1 MSKFSVTGYSRVN
14 IRCQFDEIP
23 GVTHIELVFDPHSL
37 YNQVSGKIDSA
48 YGEFLIN
55 DQVIISALSG
65 NQAGSLYIL
74 KKEVFEEISEAI
86 KEGFKTLQNMIKASG
101 YKSCG
106 F

>member
-1 MSKFSVTGYSRVN
+1 MSKFSVTGYPRVN

-23 GVTHIELVFDPHSL
+23 GVTHIELVFDPHSRC
-37 YNQVSGKIDSA
+37 NQVSGKIDSA

-55 DQVIISALSG
+55 DQVVISAISG
-65 NQAGSLYIL
+65 EQAGSLYVL

-86 KEGFKTLQNMIKASG
+86 KEGFKTLQNMVKASG

>member
-1 MSKFSVTGYSRVN
+1 MSKFSVTGYPRVN
-14 IRCQFDEIP
+14 IHCQFDEIP
-23 GVTHIELVFDPHSL
+23 GVTHIELVFDPHSRD
-37 YNQVSGKIDSA
+37 NQVSGKIDSA

-86 KEGFKTLQNMIKASG
+86 KEGFKTLQSMIKASE

>member
-1 MSKFSVTGYSRVN
+1 MSKFSVTGYPRVN

>member
-1 MSKFSVTGYSRVN
+1 MSKFSVTGYPRVN

-23 GVTHIELVFDPHSL
+23 GVTHIELVFDPHSRC
-37 YNQVSGKIDSA
+37 NQVSGKIDSA

-55 DQVIISALSG
+55 DQVVISAISG
-65 NQAGSLYIL
+65 EQAGSLYIL
-74 KKEVFEEISEAI
+74 KKE
-86 KEGFKTLQNMIKASG
+86 GFKTLQNMVKASG

>member
-1 MSKFSVTGYSRVN
+1 MSKFSVTGYPRVN

-74 KKEVFEEISEAI
+74 KKEVFEEIAEAI

>member
-1 MSKFSVTGYSRVN
+1 MSKFSVTGYPRVN

-37 YNQVSGKIDSA
+37 GNQVSGKIDSA

-65 NQAGSLYIL
+65 NQAGSLYIM

-86 KEGFKTLQNMIKASG
+86 KEGFKTLQNIIKASG

>member
-1 MSKFSVTGYSRVN
+1 MSKFSVTGYPRVN

-37 YNQVSGKIDSA
+37 GNQVSGKIDSA

-55 DQVIISALSG
+55 NQVIISALSG

-74 KKEVFEEISEAI
+74 KKEVFEEIAEAI
-86 KEGFKTLQNMIKASG
+86 KEGFKTLQSMIKASG

>member
-1 MSKFSVTGYSRVN
+1 
-14 IRCQFDEIP
+14 
-23 GVTHIELVFDPHSL
+23 
-37 YNQVSGKIDSA
+37 
-48 YGEFLIN
+48 
-55 DQVIISALSG
+55 VIISALSG

>member
-1 MSKFSVTGYSRVN
+1 MSKFSVTGYPRVN

-23 GVTHIELVFDPHSL
+23 GVTHIELVFDPHSRC
-37 YNQVSGKIDSA
+37 NQVSGKIDSA

-55 DQVIISALSG
+55 DQVVVSAISG
-65 NQAGSLYIL
+65 EQTGSLYIL

-86 KEGFKTLQNMIKASG
+86 KEGFKTLQNMVKASG

>member
-1 MSKFSVTGYSRVN
+1 MSKFSVTGYPRVN

-37 YNQVSGKIDSA
+37 GNQVSGKIDSA

-86 KEGFKTLQNMIKASG
+86 KEGFKTLQNMIKASR

>member
-1 MSKFSVTGYSRVN
+1 MSKFSVMGYPRVN

-23 GVTHIELVFDPHSL
+23 GVTHIELVFDPHSRG
-37 YNQVSGKIDSA
+37 NQVSGNIDSA

>member
-1 MSKFSVTGYSRVN
+1 MSKFSVTGYPRVN

-23 GVTHIELVFDPHSL
+23 GVTHIELVSDPHSRC
-37 YNQVSGKIDSA
+37 NQVSGKIDSA

-55 DQVIISALSG
+55 DQVVISAISG
-65 NQAGSLYIL
+65 EQAGSLYIL

-86 KEGFKTLQNMIKASG
+86 KEGFKTLQNMVKASG

>member
-1 MSKFSVTGYSRVN
+1 MAKFSVTGYPRVN

-23 GVTHIELVFDPHSL
+23 GVTHIELVFDPHSRC
-37 YNQVSGKIDSA
+37 NQVSGKIDSM
-48 YGEFLIN
+48 YGEILIN
-55 DQVIISALSG
+55 DQVVVSALSG
-65 NQAGSLYIL
+65 EQAGSLYIL

-86 KEGFKTLQNMIKASG
+86 KEGFKTLQNMVKASG

>member
-1 MSKFSVTGYSRVN
+1 MSKFSVTGYPRVN

-23 GVTHIELVFDPHSL
+23 GVTHIELVFDPHSRD
-37 YNQVSGKIDSA
+37 NQVSGKIDSA
-48 YGEFLIN
+48 YGEFSIN

-86 KEGFKTLQNMIKASG
+86 KEGFKTLQSMIKASG

>member
-1 MSKFSVTGYSRVN
+1 MSKFSVTGYPRVN

-74 KKEVFEEISEAI
+74 KREVFDEISEAI
-86 KEGFKTLQNMIKASG
+86 KEGFKTLQSMIKASG

>member
-1 MSKFSVTGYSRVN
+1 MSKFSVMGYPRVN

-55 DQVIISALSG
+55 DQVVISALSG

-74 KKEVFEEISEAI
+74 KKEVFEEIAEAI

>member
-1 MSKFSVTGYSRVN
+1 MSKFSVTGYPRVN

-23 GVTHIELVFDPHSL
+23 GVTHIELVFDPHSRC
-37 YNQVSGKIDSA
+37 NQVSGKIDSA

-55 DQVIISALSG
+55 DQVVISAISG
-65 NQAGSLYIL
+65 EQAGSLYIL

-86 KEGFKTLQNMIKASG
+86 KEGFKTLQNMVKASG
-101 YKSCG
+101 YQACG

>member
-1 MSKFSVTGYSRVN
+1 MSKFSVTGYPRVN
-14 IRCQFDEIP
+14 IRCQFDEIH

-37 YNQVSGKIDSA
+37 GNQVSGKIDSA

>member
-1 MSKFSVTGYSRVN
+1 MSKFSVTGYPRVN

-23 GVTHIELVFDPHSL
+23 GVTHIELVFDPHSRC
-37 YNQVSGKIDSA
+37 NQVSGKIDSA

-55 DQVIISALSG
+55 DQVVISAISG
-65 NQAGSLYIL
+65 EQAGSLYIL

-86 KEGFKTLQNMIKASG
+86 KEGFKTLQNMVKASG

>member
-1 MSKFSVTGYSRVN
+1 MSKFSVTGYPRVN

-23 GVTHIELVFDPHSL
+23 GVTHIELVFDPHSRC
-37 YNQVSGKIDSA
+37 NQVSGKIDSA

-55 DQVIISALSG
+55 DQVVISAISG
-65 NQAGSLYIL
+65 EQAGSLYIL
-74 KKEVFEEISEAI
+74 KKEVFEEIAEAI
-86 KEGFKTLQNMIKASG
+86 KEGFKTLQSMIKASE

>member
-1 MSKFSVTGYSRVN
+1 MSKFSVMGYPRVN

-23 GVTHIELVFDPHSL
+23 GVTHIELVFDPHSRC
-37 YNQVSGKIDSA
+37 NQVSGKIDSA

-74 KKEVFEEISEAI
+74 KKEVFEEIAEAI

>member
-1 MSKFSVTGYSRVN
+1 MAKFSVTGYPRVN

-23 GVTHIELVFDPHSL
+23 GVTHIELVFDPHARC
-37 YNQVSGKIDSA
+37 NQVSGKIDSLC
-48 YGEFLIN
+48 GEFLIN
-55 DQVIISALSG
+55 DQVITSALSG
-65 NQAGSLYIL
+65 EQAGSLYIL

-86 KEGFKTLQNMIKASG
+86 KEGFKTLQNMVKASG

>member
-1 MSKFSVTGYSRVN
+1 MPKFSVIGYPRVN

-23 GVTHIELVFDPHSL
+23 GVTHIELVFDPHSRC
-37 YNQVSGKIDSA
+37 NQVSGKIDSS

-55 DQVIISALSG
+55 DQVVASAISG
-65 NQAGSLYIL
+65 EQAGSLYIL
-74 KKEVFEEISEAI
+74 KREVFEEISEAI
-86 KEGFKTLQNMIKASG
+86 KEGFKTLQSMIKASG

>member
-1 MSKFSVTGYSRVN
+1 MPKISVTGYPRVN

-37 YNQVSGKIDSA
+37 CNQVSGKIDSA

-55 DQVIISALSG
+55 DQVVVSAISG
-65 NQAGSLYIL
+65 EQAGSLYIL
-74 KKEVFEEISEAI
+74 KKEVFEEIAEAI
-86 KEGFKTLQNMIKASG
+86 KEGFKTLQSMIKASG

>member
-1 MSKFSVTGYSRVN
+1 MSKFSVTGYPRVN

-23 GVTHIELVFDPHSL
+23 GVTHIELVFDPHSRC
-37 YNQVSGKIDSA
+37 NQVSGKIDSA

-55 DQVIISALSG
+55 DQVIVSAISG
-65 NQAGSLYIL
+65 EQAGSLYIL

-86 KEGFKTLQNMIKASG
+86 KEGFKTLQNMVKASG

>member
-1 MSKFSVTGYSRVN
+1 MSKFSVMGYPRVN

>member
-1 MSKFSVTGYSRVN
+1 MSKFSVTGYPRVN

-86 KEGFKTLQNMIKASG
+86 KEGFKTLQNMIKASE

>member
-1 MSKFSVTGYSRVN
+1 MPKFSVIGYPRVN

-23 GVTHIELVFDPHSL
+23 GVTHIELVFDPHSRC
-37 YNQVSGKIDSA
+37 NQVSGKIDSS

-55 DQVIISALSG
+55 DQVVVSAISG
-65 NQAGSLYIL
+65 EQAGSLYIL
-74 KKEVFEEISEAI
+74 KKEVFEEIAEAI